1 MKEFETSPDLKQF
14 LRFESHIQ
22 TQTVL
27 EESERKIRKRLTKM
41 PTTMSQA
48 VLEGAYLLQAFVA
61 ALEALQITSLIY
73 QPWGVYSFMYSPLS
87 STPLP
92 TLTNPFRVKSVAP
105 ILAFLLLFTILVQ
118 IKLSSPSRK
127 QTLRFELIK
136 SIIVTALWVWLLIS
150 TIVDPNNRRYYP
162 WPYALGNLI
171 ISFLF
176 ISYVYPRD
184 V

>member
-1 MKEFETSPDLKQF
+1 
-14 LRFESHIQ
+14 
-22 TQTVL
+22 
-27 EESERKIRKRLTKM
+27 M

-48 VLEGAYLLQAFVA
+48 VLEGAYLVQAFVA
-61 ALEALQITSLIY
+61 ALEALQITYLIY
-73 QPWGVYSFMYSPLS
+73 QPWGVYNFMYSPLS
-87 STPLP
+87 STHLP
-92 TLTNPFRVKSVAP
+92 ALTNPFRVKSLAP

-150 TIVDPNNRRYYP
+150 TIVDHNNQYYYP
-162 WPYALGNLI
+162 WPYALVNLI

-176 ISYVYPRD
+176 ISYVYPQD

>member
-1 MKEFETSPDLKQF
+1 VSTASCNPL
-14 LRFESHIQ
+14 
-22 TQTVL
+22 
-27 EESERKIRKRLTKM
+27 
-41 PTTMSQA
+41 
-48 VLEGAYLLQAFVA
+48 YL
-61 ALEALQITSLIY
+61 
-73 QPWGVYSFMYSPLS
+73 PPLF
-87 STPLP
+87 TA
-92 TLTNPFRVKSVAP
+92 LTNLFRVKSVAP

-150 TIVDPNNRRYYP
+150 TIVDPNNRLYYP

>member
-1 MKEFETSPDLKQF
+1 VSTASCNPL
-14 LRFESHIQ
+14 
-22 TQTVL
+22 
-27 EESERKIRKRLTKM
+27 
-41 PTTMSQA
+41 
-48 VLEGAYLLQAFVA
+48 YL
-61 ALEALQITSLIY
+61 
-73 QPWGVYSFMYSPLS
+73 PPLF
-87 STPLP
+87 TA
-92 TLTNPFRVKSVAP
+92 LTNLFRVRSVAP

-150 TIVDPNNRRYYP
+150 TIVELNNHHYYP
-162 WPYALGNLI
+162 WPYALVNLI

-176 ISYVYPRD
+176 ISYVYPQD